1 MQEFKDR
8 GDKQNIH
15 SMKNHTMPRRI
26 IRAVVL
32 CLLALAMPTALV
44 VLHATDKPAPAAAP
58 SLLARDMVG
67 TWVLVG
73 KPGKV
78 GEPPAAGGRLKFRT
92 GRHWTMTQANADTGL
107 TILHDGGTYTLDG
120 DKYVE
125 SIEYASQSSAN
136 DIGKS
141 FMFTVKV
148 EGDTMTQTGIGNPY
162 TEVWK
167 RLK

>member
-1 MQEFKDR
+1 MD
-8 GDKQNIH
+8 I
-15 SMKNHTMPRRI
+15 MKNHNTTRRI
-26 IRAVVL
+26 IRTAVL
-32 CLLALAMPTALV
+32 CVLALATPTALI
-44 VLHATDKPAPAAAP
+44 VLRAADKPAAPAA
-58 SLLARDMVG
+58 SSQLARDMMG

-73 KPGKV
+73 KPGNV
-78 GEPPAAGGRLKFRT
+78 REAPEAGGRLKFRT
-92 GRHWTMTQANADTGL
+92 GRHWTMTQASPDTGL
-107 TILHDGGTYTLDG
+107 IIMHDGGTYTLDG

-125 SIEYASQSSAN
+125 TIEYANPSTAN

-148 EGDTMTQTGIGNPY
+148 EGDTMTQIGVGNPY

>member
-1 MQEFKDR
+1 
-8 GDKQNIH
+8 
-15 SMKNHTMPRRI
+15 MKNNTLTRPI
-26 IRAVVL
+26 IRAAIFS
-32 CLLALAMPTALV
+32 LLAFAVPTALC
-44 VLHATDKPAPAAAP
+44 VLRAADKSAPAADKPASAAASAP
-58 SLLARDMVG
+58 QLAKEMIG

-92 GRHWTMTQANADTGL
+92 GRHWTMTQANPDTGL
-107 TILHDGGTYTLDG
+107 TVMHDGGTYTLDG

-125 SIEYASQSSAN
+125 TIEYANQSTAN

>member
-1 MQEFKDR
+1 
-8 GDKQNIH
+8 
-15 SMKNHTMPRRI
+15 MKNNTLTRHI
-26 IRAVVL
+26 IRAAVL
-32 CLLALAMPTALV
+32 TLLALAIPTALF
-44 VLHATDKPAPAAAP
+44 VLHAADKPAPAASAP
-58 SLLARDMVG
+58 QLAKDMMG

-92 GRHWTMTQANADTGL
+92 GRHWTMTQANPDTGL
-107 TILHDGGTYTLDG
+107 TVMHDGGTYTLDG

-125 SIEYASQSSAN
+125 TIEYANQSTAN

>member
-1 MQEFKDR
+1 
-8 GDKQNIH
+8 
-15 SMKNHTMPRRI
+15 MKNHTMTRRI
-26 IRAVVL
+26 IRAVVFS
-32 CLLALAMPTALV
+32 LLALAIPMALF
-44 VLHATDKPAPAAAP
+44 VLRAADKPVAAAAP
-58 SLLARDMVG
+58 SQLARDMIG

-78 GEPPAAGGRLKFRT
+78 GEAPEIGGRLKFRT
-92 GRHWTMTQANADTGL
+92 GRHWTMTQAKPDTGL
-107 TILHDGGTYTLDG
+107 TVMHDGGTYTLDG

-125 SIEYASQSSAN
+125 TIEYANESTAN

-148 EGDTMTQTGIGNPY
+148 EGDTMTQIGIGNPY

>member
-1 MQEFKDR
+1 
-8 GDKQNIH
+8 
-15 SMKNHTMPRRI
+15 MKHDNTARPI
-26 IRAVVL
+26 IRAAIL
-32 CLLALAMPTALV
+32 CLLALAIPTTLV
-44 VLHATDKPAPAAAP
+44 VLRAADKPAPAADKPAQTPAP
-58 SLLARDMVG
+58 SPLAREMMG

-73 KPGKV
+73 RPGKV
-78 GEPPAAGGRLKFRT
+78 GEAPAAGGRLKFRT
-92 GRHWTMTQANADTGL
+92 GRHWTMTQANPDTGL
-107 TILHDGGTYTLDG
+107 TVMHDGGTYRLDG

-125 SIEYASQSSAN
+125 TIEYANQSTAN

>member
-1 MQEFKDR
+1 M
-8 GDKQNIH
+8 
-15 SMKNHTMPRRI
+15 M
-26 IRAVVL
+26 
-32 CLLALAMPTALV
+32 
-44 VLHATDKPAPAAAP
+44 
-58 SLLARDMVG
+58 G

-73 KPGKV
+73 RPGKV

-92 GRHWTMTQANADTGL
+92 RRHWTMTQANPDTSL
-107 TILHDGGTYTLDG
+107 TVMHDGGTYTLDG

-125 SIEYASQSSAN
+125 TIEYANQSTAN

>member
-1 MQEFKDR
+1 
-8 GDKQNIH
+8 
-15 SMKNHTMPRRI
+15 MKNHTNRRI
-26 IRAVVL
+26 IRAAIF
-32 CLLALAMPTALV
+32 CLLALAIPSALF
-44 VLHATDKPAPAAAP
+44 VLRAADKPAPGADKPAPAAASAP
-58 SLLARDMVG
+58 QLAKDMMG

-78 GEPPAAGGRLKFRT
+78 AEPPAAGGRLKFRT
-92 GRHWTMTQANADTGL
+92 GHHWTMTQANPDTGL
-107 TILHDGGTYTLDG
+107 TIMHDGGTYTLEG

-125 SIEYASQSSAN
+125 TIEYANPSTAN

-148 EGDTMTQTGIGNPY
+148 EGDTMTQTGVGNPY

>member
-1 MQEFKDR
+1 
-8 GDKQNIH
+8 
-15 SMKNHTMPRRI
+15 MKNHYTTRPV
-26 IRAVVL
+26 IRAAVF
-32 CLLALAMPTALV
+32 CLLALAVPTALF
-44 VLHATDKPAPAAAP
+44 VLHAADKPASAADKPAQTPAP
-58 SLLARDMVG
+58 PQLARDMMG

-92 GRHWTMTQANADTGL
+92 GRHWTMTQANPDTGL
-107 TILHDGGTYTLDG
+107 TVMHDGGTYTLDG

-125 SIEYASQSSAN
+125 TIEYANQSTAN

>member
-1 MQEFKDR
+1 MD
-8 GDKQNIH
+8 I
-15 SMKNHTMPRRI
+15 MKNHNTTRRI
-26 IRAVVL
+26 IRTAVL
-32 CLLALAMPTALV
+32 CLLALATPTALV
-44 VLHATDKPAPAAAP
+44 VLRAADKPAAP
-58 SLLARDMVG
+58 TASSQLARDMMG

-73 KPGKV
+73 KPGNV
-78 GEPPAAGGRLKFRT
+78 REAPEAGGRLKFRT
-92 GRHWTMTQANADTGL
+92 GRHWTMTQANPDTGL
-107 TILHDGGTYTLDG
+107 TIMHDGGTYTLDG

-125 SIEYASQSSAN
+125 TIEYANPSTAN

-148 EGDTMTQTGIGNPY
+148 EGDTMTQVGVGNPY

>member
-1 MQEFKDR
+1 MDIMR
-8 GDKQNIH
+8 
-15 SMKNHTMPRRI
+15 NHTMTQRI
-26 IRAVVL
+26 IQTAVL
-32 CLLALAMPTALV
+32 CLLALATPTALV
-44 VLHATDKPAPAAAP
+44 VLRAADKPAAP
-58 SLLARDMVG
+58 TASSQLARDMMG

-73 KPGKV
+73 KPGNV
-78 GEPPAAGGRLKFRT
+78 REAPEAGGRLKFRT
-92 GRHWTMTQANADTGL
+92 GRHWTMTQANPDTGL
-107 TILHDGGTYTLDG
+107 TIMHDGGTYTLDG

-125 SIEYASQSSAN
+125 AIEYANPSTAN

-148 EGDTMTQTGIGNPY
+148 EGDTMTQVGVGNPY